1 MSDAKIVKLAETE
14 VVSFGPLA
22 HYQPIIGDDE
32 GTTPVRTGIQT
43 SQPGYVA
50 PVHSHP
56 YLEILHILD
65 GTAEAWLEGREDEKV
80 VLGKGDTIALPPGA
94 PHSFRVVG
102 DVPLRLLGT
111 APPTRIVNIR
121 TGVVGRLYTP
131 REAGPQW
138 DSARGRIGP
147 AGLAGRCARGG
158 CPCAMPQSSSSRRP
172 RWSRSARWRT
182 ISPSSVTRRGPR
194 RSAPGIQ
201 TSQPGYVA
209 PVHSHPYL
217 EILHILDGT
226 AEAWLEGRE
235 DDKVVLG
242 KGDTIALPAG
252 AAHSFRVVGD
262 VPLRL
267 LGTHVSPTRIVDYR
281 DGGPTD
287 GRGYRQG

>member
-1 MSDAKIVKLAETE
+1 MSEAKIVKLAETE

-111 APPTRIVNIR
+111 
-121 TGVVGRLYTP
+121 
-131 REAGPQW
+131 
-138 DSARGRIGP
+138 
-147 AGLAGRCARGG
+147 
-158 CPCAMPQSSSSRRP
+158 
-172 RWSRSARWRT
+172 
-182 ISPSSVTRRGPR
+182 
-194 RSAPGIQ
+194 
-201 TSQPGYVA
+201 
-209 PVHSHPYL
+209 
-217 EILHILDGT
+217 
-226 AEAWLEGRE
+226 
-235 DDKVVLG
+235 
-242 KGDTIALPAG
+242 
-252 AAHSFRVVGD
+252 
-262 VPLRL
+262 
-267 LGTHVSPTRIVDYR
+267 HVSPTRIVNYR
-281 DGGPTD
+281 DGGATD
-287 GRGYRQG
+287 ARGYRAGVEHRKGPSSAARGDARARSRALRRLRGRRRAGPGGCAGARRRRWA